1 MLEDF
6 KSVSTNNTLLLN
18 QLEEGY
24 RYNSDTLLLYDFISS
39 FHPKG
44 TLIDIGCGCGILGLL
59 LKRDFPSLHV
69 HLLDIQ
75 EHNCT
80 LSLENAKQNNLAIE
94 SLTCK
99 DFLTAIFAE
108 KFDFIVSNP
117 PFYHAGVVKSA
128 NQSLSISR
136 HSSHLPLD
144 KFAQKASKILSN
156 KGYLCFCYDAKQ
168 IDSVMREL
176 LTHKLNVEDVCFV
189 HPKSDKE
196 ASLVLIRARK
206 NSKSL
211 CKVHPPIFIYKDE
224 TFTTKVQS
232 IFERS
237 QTMSHTCT
245 LA

>member
-6 KSVSTNNTLLLN
+6 KSVSINSTMLLN
-18 QLEEGY
+18 QPKEGY
-24 RYNSDTLLLYDFISS
+24 RYNSDTLLLYDFISL
-39 FHPKG
+39 FNPKG
-44 TLIDIGCGCGILGLL
+44 RLLDIGCGCGILGLL
-59 LKRDFPSLHV
+59 LKRDFPSLLV

-75 EHNCT
+75 EHNCD
-80 LSLENAKQNNLAIE
+80 LSLQNAQQNNIAIE

-99 DFLTAIFAE
+99 DFLTATFTE

-128 NQSLSISR
+128 NQSLSMSR
-136 HSSHLPLD
+136 HSSYLPFEKL
-144 KFAQKASKILSN
+144 AQKATKVLSN

-168 IDSVMREL
+168 MDGVMYAL
-176 LTHKLNVEDVCFV
+176 LASKLNIEDVCFV
-189 HPKSDKE
+189 HPKANKE

-211 CKVHPPIFIYKDE
+211 CKVHPPIIIYEDE
-224 TFTTKVQS
+224 IFTQRVQT
-232 IFERS
+232 IFDRS
-237 QTMSHTCT
+237 QTKSHTCT